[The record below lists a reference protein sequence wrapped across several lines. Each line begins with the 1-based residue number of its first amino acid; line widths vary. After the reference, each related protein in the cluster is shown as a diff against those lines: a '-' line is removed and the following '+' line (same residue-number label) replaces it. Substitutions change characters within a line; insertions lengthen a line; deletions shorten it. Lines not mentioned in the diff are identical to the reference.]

1 MDATNGLRRGNSSSI
16 LLRYGMTS
24 ETTVRR
30 KLKRADCFATFE
42 ADVAVLTGNAK
53 PGAQLAPAHQGRT
66 RASTAAARA
75 ARGARGAPGGRRVGA
90 PQADV
95 NAAHGAE
102 HAPAEQ
108 RVGAPQAA
116 VNAVATE
123 GKSAQRPSPGA

>member
-1 MDATNGLRRGNSSSI
+1 MGAPQ
-16 LLRYGMTS
+16 
-24 ETTVRR
+24 
-30 KLKRADCFATFE
+30 
-42 ADVAVLTGNAK
+42 ADVNAAH
-53 PGAQLAPAHQGRT
+53 GAEHAPA
-66 RASTAAARA
+66 
-75 ARGARGAPGGRRVGA
+75 PEGRRVGA